1 MLVSLCLLIKKNGF
15 MMEKKRT
22 VNEFG
27 HVEGE
32 GLYRADF
39 EHSSCGIGFVANLKG
54 CKKHAVISDALGM
67 LACMEHR
74 G

>member
-1 MLVSLCLLIKKNGF
+1 

-54 CKKHAVISDALGM
+54 NLGASFTPSWAI
-67 LACMEHR
+67 LAAILVQL
-74 G
+74 GIFKP